1 MLGHVYADV
10 RIMGAKGEATLKNAI
25 IDTGVSYTALPK
37 DVIEK
42 VHAWALPRTIE
53 LELGD
58 GRTVKTDTYAVIIGV
73 EDREAATI
81 AVGFKEAKPVVGV
94 RTLEDLGLK
103 VDPTSGKLEP
113 TRPKGLAYFYKNQK
127 ICKISARE

>member
-1 MLGHVYADV
+1 MLGHVHADV
-10 RIMGAKGEATLKNAI
+10 RIMGEKGEAAMKNVI
-25 IDTGVSYTALPK
+25 IDTGPSYTALPE

-42 VHAWALPRTIE
+42 VHAWALPRTVD

-58 GRTVKTDTYAVIIGV
+58 GRIVKANTYAVIIGV
-73 EDREAATI
+73 GDREAATI
-81 AVGFKEAKPVVGV
+81 AVGFKGAKPVVGV

-113 TRPKGLAYFYKNQK
+113 TRPKGLAYFY
-127 ICKISARE
+127 RT

>member
-1 MLGHVYADV
+1 MLGHVHADV
-10 RIMGAKGEATLKNAI
+10 RIMGEKGEAAMKNVI
-25 IDTGVSYTALPK
+25 IDTGASYTALPE

-42 VHAWALPRTIE
+42 VHAWALPRTVD

-58 GRTVKTDTYAVIIGV
+58 GRIVKANTYAVIIGV
-73 EDREAATI
+73 GDREAATI
-81 AVGFKEAKPVVGV
+81 AVGFKGAKPAVGV

-113 TRPKGLAYFYKNQK
+113 TRPKGLAYFY
-127 ICKISARE
+127 RT